1 MHLTPSNDEPMS
13 NSLAPL
19 AWYRQVAIA
28 LPRHLWLKAMVTPLF
43 IALFFGAYLYLLKSP
58 SFPTTVMPLTVLDH
72 LISFQPS
79 AMPLYVSL
87 WVYVS
92 LPPAILG
99 TRRELFD
106 YAAAMAINCLIGL
119 LIFYFWPTSV
129 PAAQVDWALYP
140 GMDYLKSMDA
150 AGNACPSLHVATAT
164 FSAIWLNFILSRFGV
179 PNWLRYVNWMWCAG
193 IIYST
198 IAIRQHVV
206 VDVVAGLVLG
216 LLVAKLSLR
225 QRRCVQ
231 IPL

>member
-1 MHLTPSNDEPMS
+1 MHLTHSNDEPMS

-58 SFPTTVMPLTVLDH
+58 MFPITVMPLTVLDH

-106 YAAAMAINCLIGL
+106 YAAAMAINCLVGL

-179 PNWLRYVNWMWCAG
+179 PRWLQYVNWVWCAG
-193 IIYST
+193 IVYST

-216 LLVAKLSLR
+216 ILMAHLSLR
-225 QRRCVQ
+225 NRRCVQ